1 MLIVPV
7 ISVVVEDCSRH
18 LHRFRRP
25 LSNSS
30 LNEQF
35 THILHA
41 HKLFGCF
48 SAIQTKFHTDNLQ

>member
-41 HKLFGCF
+41 HKLLGCF
-48 SAIQTKFHTDNLQ
+48 FSYSN